1 MGVREIPGDPGDDL
15 LMFPDES
22 ASYRES
28 AAGETWDVLIVDDEP
43 SVHDITKLVLSGYR
57 FENREIRF
65 FSAYDEASAVRMLE
79 TVPTLCLVLLD
90 VVMDR
95 DDTGLR
101 MVRHIRE
108 ELHNSLIRIILRT
121 GQPGAAPEKTV
132 IVHYDI
138 NDYKLK
144 TDLTADQ
151 LFVSVISAL
160 RSYRDLHALYYSG
173 KGLQKVLDYSAFL
186 FQVRYIRE
194 ISSGIL
200 MQLAS
205 IIHMDQG
212 EPFRL
217 ASAFFATLTN
227 GIFLVEAGF
236 GRYANHIGDRLD
248 ELLPPELMRTF
259 ERTWQTGQNHY
270 EESSVF
276 LSLKSKFGRMS
287 LIHFKSGLPLME
299 EDRTIIEV
307 FCANVNIAMDNVYLG
322 NEIDMTQ
329 KEILFTLGEVA
340 EARSSEMG
348 HHVKLVAHYSRLLA
362 VLAGFTEEE
371 AEIVF
376 MAAPIHDIGKLAIPD
391 AILLKPAKLTERE
404 FVLMKTHAKAGADIL
419 GSSNSPI
426 LKAAAIIAAQHH
438 ERYDGLGYPEG
449 LCGKDIHIY
458 GRIVAITD
466 VFDALDSKRPYKM
479 IWDMNEILA
488 YLSDQ
493 RGKQFDPVLTDL
505 FLDHLDQFM
514 EIRNKYKFDP

>member
-1 MGVREIPGDPGDDL
+1 MADREHLDDKGDEL
-15 LMFPDES
+15 LSFPDD
-22 ASYRES
+22 
-28 AAGETWDVLIVDDEP
+28 GEIAKQAVSEDTWDVLIVDDEP
-43 SVHDITKLVLSGYR
+43 AVHEITKLVLSGYR

-65 FSAYDEASAVRMLE
+65 FSAYDETSAMHMLK
-79 TVPTLCLVLLD
+79 TVPSLCLILLD

-108 ELHNSLIRIILRT
+108 DLHNSLIRIILRT

-186 FQVRYIRE
+186 FQVRFIKE

-212 EPFRL
+212 ESFRQ
-217 ASAFFATLTN
+217 ASAIFATLSKERY
-227 GIFLVEAGF
+227 FVDAGF
-236 GRYANHIGDRLD
+236 GRFANRIGAWMDD
-248 ELLPPELMRTF
+248 FLPEDILRSFETAGRTGRNQF
-259 ERTWQTGQNHY
+259 TKT
-270 EESSVF
+270 SV
-276 LSLKSKFGRMS
+276 SMYLKSKYGRTS
-287 LIHFKSGLPLME
+287 LIYFESGLPFTE
-299 EDRTIIEV
+299 EDRTLIEI
-307 FCANVNIAMDNVYLG
+307 FCANVTIAMDNVYLG

-329 KEILFTLGEVA
+329 KDILFTLGEVA
-340 EARSSEMG
+340 EARSREMG
-348 HHVKLVAHYSRLLA
+348 NHVKRVAKYSKRLALLA
-362 VLAGFTEEE
+362 GLSEEE
-371 AEIVF
+371 AEVVF

-391 AILLKPAKLTERE
+391 AILNKPARLTEHE
-404 FVLMKTHAKAGADIL
+404 FSQMKTHAIAGHDMLHA
-419 GSSNSPI
+419 SNSPI
-426 LKAAAIIAAQHH
+426 LKVAAVIAAQHH
-438 ERYDGLGYPEG
+438 ERYDGAGYPEG
-449 LCGKDIHIY
+449 LSGKDIHIY

-466 VFDALDSKRPYKM
+466 VFDALGSRRVYKDV
-479 IWDMNEILA
+479 WRLQEILD
-488 YLSDQ
+488 YMKEQ
-493 RGKQFDPVLTDL
+493 RGKQFDPDL
-505 FLDHLDQFM
+505 IDIFLENLQDFL
-514 EIRNKYKFDP
+514 EIRTALMD